1 LEKEL
6 LMKRVML
13 FLAVVV
19 LFGVSQ
25 VRAAMLEDWTDESG
39 SNTGSFQDTLGSKM
53 AIDTDAGPTA
63 AQKSLKLT
71 FTLASANGFCG
82 IWHNLANDFSKE
94 TYLTFTAKAATA
106 GKMGIALK
114 DKYNVQYVTTF
125 PMGTNWT
132 QVVIP
137 FASFVKDPYYTP
149 SDAVTGHAM
158 DLSHTTSMNF
168 QASSAGANVLWIGPM
183 ETGEGAA
190 PVPAAGAAAAAP
202 SSSSS
207 ASGGAVV
214 VQDFSSF
221 DDKSGGTFQ
230 DSKGSSFT
238 FKTKDNTNKPGSK
251 FLVVSY
257 NLASGGYCGMWCM
270 AGNGTGLDLSAAK
283 TFNLLVYTK
292 APIAISLALKDK
304 NNNQY
309 AAVTPVT
316 KGGVWETLSVP
327 MSSFTLDPNYAPP
340 DAIKGAPMDFSKVPS
355 FNLQAKTE
363 GQFGFAVASVIA
375 K

>member
-1 LEKEL
+1 
-6 LMKRVML
+6 MKRVML
-13 FLAVVV
+13 FLAVII

-25 VRAAMLEDWTDESG
+25 VRAVMLEDWTDESG

-94 TYLTFTAKAATA
+94 TYLSFMAKAATA

-149 SDAVTGHAM
+149 SDAVTGHPM

-168 QASSAGANVLWIGPM
+168 QASNPGPNILWIGPM

-190 PVPAAGAAAAAP
+190 PAAAAGAAVAAP
-202 SSSSS
+202 ASSGAS
-207 ASGGAVV
+207 SGGAVV

-230 DSKGSSFT
+230 DSKGSSFA
-238 FKTKDNTNKPGSK
+238 FKTMDNTNRPGSK
-251 FLVVSY
+251 FLVVTY
-257 NLASGGYCGMWCM
+257 NLTAGGYCGMWCM
-270 AGNGTGLDLSAAK
+270 AGNGTGLDLSSAK

-316 KGGVWETLSVP
+316 KGGVWETLTVP
-327 MSSFTLDPNYAPP
+327 MDSFTLDPNYAPP
-340 DAIKGAPMDFSKVPS
+340 DAIKGAPKDFSKVPS

-363 GQFGFAVASVIA
+363 GAFGFAVASVVA